1 MEIYSIEI
9 NGKRFKQFKKFE
21 EAYDKVITMCS
32 DSPDSKIEI
41 ILEEF
46 CDYGHFDTC
55 CKTYTLFK
63 FDCGKINKYI

>member
-9 NGKRFKQFKKFE
+9 NGKKIKQFKKFE
-21 EAYDKVITMCS
+21 DAYEKVVLMCV
-32 DSPDSKIEI
+32 DSPSSKIEI

-46 CDYGHFDTC
+46 CDYGHVETG
-55 CKTYTLFK
+55 CKTYVLFE